1 MGSMENTRQAQGK
14 REPETDPILLA
25 EFANILLVNLKFL
38 ILHETI
44 QK

>member
-1 MGSMENTRQAQGK
+1 MGSMENTCQAQGK
-14 REPETDPILLA
+14 REPETYPILLA
-25 EFANILLVNLKFL
+25 GFANMLLVNLKFL